1 MKKITLPDDCSQ
13 ERIDMLLRKHLNFP
27 AGELKKRDA
36 TPEELRS
43 LSKRL
48 VAGARRMFD
57 DANGEKREMSDDEQ
71 IVFDYALSLA
81 DWQKEMADSG
91 GVGARVGN
99 ISRIDGDAN
108 QDRARRSNS
117 RRPALTFVDSHGNE
131 VRALAKDESIASA
144 IKYDLPDG
152 IRPEELSIGR
162 LVRAYVTGDW
172 SKAQAEKRAMGG
184 SSNILGGY
192 LVPAPLSANVIDIAR
207 NQARIF
213 QAGAQTLPMVNSNS
227 LTLAKV
233 LTDAGTSWKLENQPA
248 AFQDMTFGAITLI
261 AKTLVSLAT
270 MSVEVIED
278 AANLDSVVT
287 NAMGAVMALELDRAC
302 LRGDGSAASP
312 VGIRNTPN
320 IQTVDLGAN
329 GAALSATAGY
339 SFWSQAVQK
348 VQEKNGEPNATIF
361 APRTAGVLDRLLD
374 GMNNPQRPPESFQ
387 ELEQLVTNQVPVNLT
402 KGTSNVASESYV
414 ADFTE
419 LLVGIRTD
427 LTFEMTR
434 LAGDSSGSAFRNLQV
449 WIRTYLRADVALM
462 RPEHFVLIDGIL

>member
-1 MKKITLPDDCSQ
+1 MKKITLPDGCSQ

-57 DANGEKREMSDDEQ
+57 DANGEKREMRDDEQ

-117 RRPALTFVDSHGNE
+117 RRPALTFIDSHGHE

-184 SSNILGGY
+184 SSNILG
-192 LVPAPLSANVIDIAR
+192 
-207 NQARIF
+207 
-213 QAGAQTLPMVNSNS
+213 
-227 LTLAKV
+227 
-233 LTDAGTSWKLENQPA
+233 
-248 AFQDMTFGAITLI
+248 
-261 AKTLVSLAT
+261 
-270 MSVEVIED
+270 
-278 AANLDSVVT
+278 
-287 NAMGAVMALELDRAC
+287 
-302 LRGDGSAASP
+302 
-312 VGIRNTPN
+312 
-320 IQTVDLGAN
+320 
-329 GAALSATAGY
+329 
-339 SFWSQAVQK
+339 
-348 VQEKNGEPNATIF
+348 
-361 APRTAGVLDRLLD
+361 
-374 GMNNPQRPPESFQ
+374 
-387 ELEQLVTNQVPVNLT
+387 
-402 KGTSNVASESYV
+402 
-414 ADFTE
+414 
-419 LLVGIRTD
+419 
-427 LTFEMTR
+427 
-434 LAGDSSGSAFRNLQV
+434 
-449 WIRTYLRADVALM
+449 
-462 RPEHFVLIDGIL
+462 